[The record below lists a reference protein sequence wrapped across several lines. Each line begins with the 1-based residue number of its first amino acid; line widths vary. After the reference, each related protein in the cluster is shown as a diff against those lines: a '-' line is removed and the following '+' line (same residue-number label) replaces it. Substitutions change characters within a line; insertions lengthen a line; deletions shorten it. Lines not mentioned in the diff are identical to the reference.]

1 MESSVSKRT
10 QPGARLSVRT
20 PMLRSIRNDTK
31 IYHNIGEK
39 FVMAD
44 SHMYWKG
51 GVILE
56 AENQ

>member
-1 MESSVSKRT
+1 MT
-10 QPGARLSVRT
+10 QKYN
-20 PMLRSIRNDTK
+20 IR
-31 IYHNIGEK
+31 EK

-56 AENQ
+56 AKNQ

>member
-1 MESSVSKRT
+1 MSKRT
-10 QPGARLSVRT
+10 QPGARLSLRT
-20 PMLRSIRNDTK
+20 SMLRSIRNDTK